1 MNKKLRAF
9 NIEIDDIETIN
20 FENGM
25 LQQIARKCAEEY
37 DLKRLELVL
46 NGNIITAKDKFT
58 GINSYMGMRVSLE
71 PLEKDISFIIRPTNK
86 PTYDELE
93 KENQELKKKY
103 YERTECS
110 GRLGNNKKVDQREKE
125 LEQLKEIEKEH
136 QRINGDLRVEIKEL
150 KEKYMKLEDKY
161 IHNVSCCNE
170 EDCDLFCEHQELKLE
185 LSGYRQAILED
196 KDMLGLKEENQS
208 LKKQLEENQNPLK
221 GIFAQVNDDTLLRD
235 CGNMNA
241 EINELKNQQKEFI
254 KYMNDISE
262 DLETED
268 VYDEEMKGYLI
279 QRIDTFKEILQ
290 KYRSIIGDKE

>member
-93 KENQELKKKY
+93 KENQELKRKLNEAIHKATEFESEV
-103 YERTECS
+103 YE
-110 GRLGNNKKVDQREKE
+110 
-125 LEQLKEIEKEH
+125 
-136 QRINGDLRVEIKEL
+136 
-150 KEKYMKLEDKY
+150 
-161 IHNVSCCNE
+161 
-170 EDCDLFCEHQELKLE
+170 
-185 LSGYRQAILED
+185 
-196 KDMLGLKEENQS
+196 
-208 LKKQLEENQNPLK
+208 LKKQLENYKKLGFKHLQ
-221 GIFAQVNDDTLLRD
+221 D
-235 CGNMNA
+235 
-241 EINELKNQQKEFI
+241 KNNNLEAQQKEFI
-254 KYMNDISE
+254 EYMNKTIKE
-262 DLETED
+262 LECDD
-268 VYDEEMKGYLI
+268 VDDEEIKGYLI
-279 QRIDTFKEILQ
+279 QRIDTFKEILS
-290 KYRSIIGDKE
+290 KYREIIGE